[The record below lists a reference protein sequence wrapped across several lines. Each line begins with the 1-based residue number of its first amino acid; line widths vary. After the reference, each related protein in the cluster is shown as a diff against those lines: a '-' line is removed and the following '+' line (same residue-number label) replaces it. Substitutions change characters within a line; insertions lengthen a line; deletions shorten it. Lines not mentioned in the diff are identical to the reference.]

1 MTARGGAASFPRMSD
16 KTLLILAAAALALA
30 GCAQKTVPPG
40 DAGVC
45 YHVVFQ
51 KDPAGVYK
59 PKYNKLVKTDSL
71 ERCAANL
78 EAMRIKFLTM
88 GGNQQEIY
96 GAYQS
101 NYLFLVKEGVMTSTS
116 LEGPRYVALVRTGD
130 GRLAI
135 PGAMPQSAP

>member
-1 MTARGGAASFPRMSD
+1 MRHTPALLFAA
-16 KTLLILAAAALALA
+16 AAAALALT
-30 GCAQKTVPPG
+30 GCSKKTVPPG

-45 YHVVFQ
+45 YHVVPQ
-51 KDPAGVYK
+51 KDGSL
-59 PKYNKLVKTDSL
+59 KYNKLVMAKSL
-71 ERCAANL
+71 EVCAANL

-88 GGNQQEIY
+88 GGSQQDLL

-101 NYLFLVKEGVMTSTS
+101 NFLFLQKEGILTSTS

-135 PGAMPQSAP
+135 PGAMPQ

>member
-1 MTARGGAASFPRMSD
+1 MRST
-16 KTLLILAAAALALA
+16 TIVLILAASLTAAA
-30 GCAQKTVPPG
+30 CAKKTVPPG

-45 YHVVFQ
+45 YHVVQ
-51 KDPAGVYK
+51 RKDGTL
-59 PKYNKLVKTDSL
+59 KYNKLVMAKSL
-71 ERCAANL
+71 ETCAANL

-88 GGNQQEIY
+88 GGNQQEIV

-101 NYLFLVKEGVMTSTS
+101 NFLFLQKEGILTSTS

-135 PGAMPQSAP
+135 PSAMPQQ